1 MYNPSL
7 PVIIVWAPAA
17 NPEPNSGMIYSS
29 LNITSFIEWSY
40 LVIAK
45 FGPIIL
51 FGHLFN
57 VFNLTSEMLTLQ
69 LMKITIFSS
78 RTNTAFGKKPYA
90 STPIL
95 LYLDM
100 FWRWC

>member
-1 MYNPSL
+1 
-7 PVIIVWAPAA
+7 
-17 NPEPNSGMIYSS
+17 MIYSS
-29 LNITSFIEWSY
+29 LSIIPFIEWNY
-40 LVIAK
+40 LAIAK

-57 VFNLTSEMLTLQ
+57 LAPEMLTLQ

-78 RTNTAFGKKPYA
+78 RTNMAFGKEPYA
-90 STPIL
+90 RTQIL
-95 LYLDM
+95 LYLGM